1 MRKSVLIC
9 LLLCASPV
17 LSQDD
22 SGHPQHV
29 KYTKYQ
35 REAAGF
41 WRVTEADRAAKLP
54 WLVLYLGD
62 SPDTMSVRW
71 STGIGCQFESAAIK
85 KDTIT
90 VEGSN
95 FPAVIHIQGPKT
107 AEVSMFDGQTVF
119 HMKKTKER
127 TDFLC
132 E

>member
-9 LLLCASPV
+9 LLLCAPAV

-35 REAAGF
+35 LEAAGF
-41 WRVTEADRAAKLP
+41 WRVTESDRAAKLP
-54 WLVLYLGD
+54 WLVFYLGD
-62 SPDTMSVRW
+62 SPDKMSVRW
-71 STGIGCQFESAAIK
+71 STGMGCQSESAEIK

-107 AEVSMFDGQTVF
+107 AEVSMF
-119 HMKKTKER
+119 
-127 TDFLC
+127 
-132 E
+132 